1 MRCGGYLT
9 MDVYLTGLKPLLPPK
24 TGMETAHHEDG
35 SQQVGVVFLLTLN
48 GRAYHQVLNF

>member
-1 MRCGGYLT
+1 